1 MNNNQ
6 VTDVCY
12 GCGVTQPYGT
22 MEDVNENDF
31 DIFCNDCHPNK
42 KVDILEENTETK
54 LLYLAIHQMYEVD
67 RGLCNMTTEDWIQ
80 ELAKCMNDPD
90 YKQKFWAEYREY
102 RKAMDA

>member
-6 VTDVCY
+6 RKPQACSEFLKESY
-12 GCGVTQPYGT
+12 
-22 MEDVNENDF
+22 
-31 DIFCNDCHPNK
+31 
-42 KVDILEENTETK
+42 ETK

-90 YKQKFWAEYREY
+90 YKQNFWAEYREY